1 VPNTRQ
7 YCRNVGTSQAK
18 AACSDLL
25 WTETLGVRFDF
36 PRTLQW
42 SALLLLSTYANV
54 SRIPAKFAWILLRST
69 KTTTSNFTP
78 YFSSDFGNF
87 RVISIGLESLW
98 PARQTGV
105 ALNKKESNQR
115 STPPN
120 RMRQVEGREWWLWGF
135 AVTVTLVLTVGI
147 VSLTFP
153 GSHPRADSAYWF
165 DLKEWVRGL
174 ACLVLLFDIYTVY
187 QHLQLQRIRQELAE
201 RNELFELITENAAD
215 MIAVID
221 CDGHRLYN
229 SPAYQKILGYS
240 PEELKSTSSLE
251 QIHPEDRHRVLEAGE
266 KARLTGRGERLEY
279 RIRHKDGTWR
289 ILESTASAIKNK
301 HGRTDRLVIVNR
313 DITERKRAEEMLAHS
328 AFHDALTNLPN
339 RALFLDRVRHAL
351 ALSQR
356 HPSYKFAVLFID
368 IDEFKV
374 FNDSLGHP
382 TGDAL
387 LIQIGRR
394 LTASLRGVDT
404 VSRPR
409 LIQGAGTSS
418 DDESLARLGGD
429 EFTVLLEDIR
439 DSSDAIRVA
448 ERIQER
454 MGIPFLVDAHEV
466 VIAAS
471 IGIAFSA
478 SSYSDSED
486 LVRDA
491 EIAMYRAKREG
502 KARYQVFDNAMHTL
516 AVKRLRLETDLRRG
530 LELGEFRVHYQPI
543 VSLQSGR
550 VVGFEALSRW
560 QRPEGLALP
569 GQFIAVA
576 DETGIILPINRLLLR
591 EACQQLRLWHSQVPS
606 APPLMISINITP
618 KQFAQPDLAAQ
629 IEVILEEGSVDP
641 GHVDLEITET
651 IAMADAERSG
661 VVLSELKGLGVHLS
675 IDDFGT
681 GYSSL
686 SRLQSFPVDAIKIDR
701 AFVSKMDKDVETR
714 EMVRIIIMLAH
725 NLGLTVVAEGVET
738 EEQMDQLKHLEC
750 EMAQG
755 YFFSRPADQEA
766 ALEFLRARNSKDA
779 KPTVPCGET
788 ACGHQKRQTKS
799 ASSPS

>member
-1 VPNTRQ
+1 
-7 YCRNVGTSQAK
+7 
-18 AACSDLL
+18 
-25 WTETLGVRFDF
+25 
-36 PRTLQW
+36 
-42 SALLLLSTYANV
+42 
-54 SRIPAKFAWILLRST
+54 
-69 KTTTSNFTP
+69 
-78 YFSSDFGNF
+78 
-87 RVISIGLESLW
+87 
-98 PARQTGV
+98 
-105 ALNKKESNQR
+105 LNKKENSQR
-115 STPPN
+115 SATPS

-153 GSHPRADSAYWF
+153 GPHPRADSAYWF

-187 QHLQLQRIRQELAE
+187 QHLQLQRIRRELAE
-201 RNELFELITENAAD
+201 RNQLFELITENAAD

-251 QIHPEDRHRVLEAGE
+251 QIHPEDRQRVLEAGE

-279 RIRHKDGTWR
+279 RICHKDGTWR
-289 ILESTASAIKNK
+289 TLESTASAIQNK
-301 HGRTDRLVIVNR
+301 DGQTERLVIVNR
-313 DITERKRAEEMLAHS
+313 DITERKLAEEMLTHN
-328 AFHDALTNLPN
+328 AFHDTLTNLPN
-339 RALFLDRVRHAL
+339 RALFLDRVRHAI

-356 HPSYKFAVLFID
+356 HLSYKFAVLFID
-368 IDEFKV
+368 VDEFKV
-374 FNDSLGHP
+374 FNDSLGH
-382 TGDAL
+382 TAGDAL

-394 LTASLRGVDT
+394 LTASLRGADT

-409 LIQGAGTSS
+409 VIQEAGSTT
-418 DDESLARLGGD
+418 DASLARLGGD

-439 DSSDAIRVA
+439 DSTDAIRVA

-466 VIAAS
+466 VTTAS
-471 IGIAFSA
+471 IGIAFGA
-478 SSYSDSED
+478 RSYSDSED
-486 LVRDA
+486 LIRDA

-543 VSLQSGR
+543 VSLQSGK

-569 GQFIAVA
+569 GEFIAVA

-591 EACQQLRLWHSQVPS
+591 EACQHLRSWHSQFPS
-606 APPLMISINITP
+606 DSPLMIAVNITP

-629 IEVILEEGSVDP
+629 IEVILEEGGVDP
-641 GHVDLEITET
+641 CNVDLEITET

-661 VVLSELKGLGVHLS
+661 VVLSQLKGLGVHLS

-701 AFVSKMDKDVETR
+701 AFVSKMDTDVETR

-725 NLGLTVVAEGVET
+725 NLGLRVVAEGVET
-738 EEQMDQLKHLEC
+738 EEQMNQLKRLEC

-766 ALEFLRARNSKDA
+766 ALDFLRTHNSEGA
-779 KPTVPCGET
+779 KPTVPCAET
-788 ACGHQKRQTKS
+788 LCGRQKRQTKS
-799 ASSPS
+799 TS